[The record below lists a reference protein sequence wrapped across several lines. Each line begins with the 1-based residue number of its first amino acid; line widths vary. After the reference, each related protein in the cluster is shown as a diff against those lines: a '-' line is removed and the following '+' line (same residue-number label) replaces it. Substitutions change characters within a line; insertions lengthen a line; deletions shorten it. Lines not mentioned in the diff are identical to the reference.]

1 MFQEYKNLSDEELD
15 EKLEEI
21 VAKISMVSRM
31 GLEHAVEQLVAIRD
45 NLQLELF
52 ERMDTLRASDIIKR
66 TPESLVIGEDNDAD
80 ASTDGD

>member
-31 GLEHAVEQLVAIRD
+31 GLEHAVDQLVAIRD

-52 ERMDTLRASDIIKR
+52 ERMEVMRFDDINKR
-66 TPESLVIGEDNDAD
+66 TPDSLVIGEDDEPD